1 MPWFMV
7 RCIERI
13 PPEEYGCEIIRAA
26 DEEHAAKLWRRKR
39 DLPWDL
45 PLAVTREEV
54 DYPVD
59 EWDDDDDDE

>member
-7 RCIERI
+7 QSI

-26 DEEHAAKLWRRKR
+26 DAEHAATLWRRKR
-39 DLPWDL
+39 DLHWDL

-54 DYPVD
+54 DYPLD
-59 EWDDDDDDE
+59 DWDDELPDE